1 MGNGS
6 SKKLAKVMKITGETL
21 KVKTPVL
28 CSEVVKDYPGY
39 VLLES
44 DLVKKYGVRAKPL
57 ELHQELEPK
66 KIYFL
71 VELPKLP
78 VTVLLDK
85 EEEEKNKKLPRRV
98 RSASS
103 VPPSLL
109 NHMSA
114 KDRLEFLMLTRR
126 SNSNVSNKI
135 NIRSSGTSSP
145 QPPATAAMQV
155 KMRLPRA
162 QLQKLIQE
170 NQDESELAEKIVNL
184 CMQNSQVDN
193 SDHDPDHRRPCP

>member
-57 ELHQELEPK
+57 EPYQELEPK

-71 VELPKLP
+71 VELPRLP

-85 EEEEKNKKLPRRV
+85 EEEEEKNKKLSRRF

-126 SNSNVSNKI
+126 SNSDVSNKI
-135 NIRSSGTSSP
+135 NIRCSGTSSP
-145 QPPATAAMQV
+145 QTPPPAMQL

-162 QLQKLIQE
+162 QVQKLIQE

-184 CMQNSQVDN
+184 CMQNSQVNN
-193 SDHDPDHRRPCP
+193 SDHDHRRPCP

>member
-57 ELHQELEPK
+57 EHYQELIPK

-78 VTVLLDK
+78 VVDK
-85 EEEEKNKKLPRRV
+85 EEEEEKNKKLARRV

-126 SNSNVSNKI
+126 SNSDVSKKI
-135 NIRSSGTSSP
+135 NIRSYSGTSSSP
-145 QPPATAAMQV
+145 QPETAAMQV

-162 QLQKLIQE
+162 QVQKLIQE

-184 CMQNSQVDN
+184 CMQNSQAGN
-193 SDHDPDHRRPCP
+193 SDHDHDHHRRP